1 MANIKSQIK
10 RVKTAKK
17 ANEINTAKKTEMRT
31 AIKKAKLAKAENA
44 ENVTELVSFA
54 VKLIDKAKKSNL
66 IHSNTADRYKSR
78 LMSK

>member
-17 ANEINTAKKTEMRT
+17 ANEINSARKTEMRT
-31 AIKKAKLAKAENA
+31 AIKKAKLAKAEGA
-44 ENVTELVSFA
+44 ENVTEVVSFA
-54 VKLIDKAKKSNL
+54 VKLIDKATKTNL
-66 IHSNTADRYKSR
+66 IHKNTANRYKSR